1 MDETDITYD
10 EIQEVLDGI
19 FKKGSFSF
27 AELVQGM
34 FHGDNEMGLPQLLWG
49 AIRDAI
55 GAVTGQ
61 NHLIF
66 YLLAL
71 ALIGAV
77 FTNAARMLQK
87 KQVAQTAFY
96 ATYMLFFST
105 LMASYQVIIK
115 ETAEGMEQVVSF
127 MKALVPAYF
136 MSLAFATD
144 AASSAVFYQLTLI
157 AIGLV
162 EMFLQKVALP
172 AINIYFI
179 IQLVNQIGTEPR
191 MNKMAELIE
200 KGIHWGL
207 KSIFVFII
215 GLQVIQG
222 LVMPEISAA
231 KKNLLIRMGGAV
243 PGVGN
248 TFTAAAETIIS
259 SASLLKSAIGAA
271 GLFGLALVCIIPIA
285 KLAFDA
291 LMYHVVAA
299 LIQPVADKRILG
311 SVEGMTAAI
320 RLLLHMVTISGI
332 LFFISIAVVSMLSK

>member
-1 MDETDITYD
+1 MDDTDISYD

-19 FKKGSFSF
+19 FQNASFSF
-27 AELVQGM
+27 ADLVQGM
-34 FHGDNEMGLPQLLWG
+34 FHGDSEMNLPQLLWN
-49 AIRDAI
+49 AVIDAA

-71 ALIGAV
+71 ALVGAV
-77 FTNAARMLQK
+77 FTNFAQMLQK

-96 ATYMLFFST
+96 ATYMLFFSA
-105 LMASYQVIIK
+105 LAASYQVIIR
-115 ETAEGMEQVVSF
+115 ETADGMEQVVSF

-136 MSLAFATD
+136 MSLAFAAD

-162 EMFLQKVALP
+162 EIFLQKVALP

-179 IQLVNQIGTEPR
+179 IQLVNQIGTEPH
-191 MNKMAELIE
+191 MTKMAELIE

-271 GLFGLALVCIIPIA
+271 GLLGLTLVCIIPVA
-285 KLAFDA
+285 RLAFDA
-291 LMYHVVAA
+291 LLYHVVAA
-299 LIQPVADKRILG
+299 LIQPVADKRILQ
-311 SVEGMTAAI
+311 SVDGMTAAI

-332 LFFISIAVVSMLSK
+332 LFFISIAVVCILSR